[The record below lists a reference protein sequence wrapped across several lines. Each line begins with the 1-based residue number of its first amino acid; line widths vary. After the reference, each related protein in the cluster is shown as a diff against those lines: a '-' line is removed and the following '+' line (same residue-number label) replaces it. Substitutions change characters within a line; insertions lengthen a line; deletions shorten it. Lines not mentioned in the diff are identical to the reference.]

1 MGEVLSLEEYRPPV
15 RSNAGNRAGGYRNV
29 FFTRDELDQI
39 LQLYSRMVMQGEWHD
54 YAMAPGPDAAT
65 FAIFRRA
72 SASSGATYKIIK
84 QPKLAQKQGAFS
96 LIGAGGR
103 TLKRGHTLTALLS
116 GLNRKALKSIS

>member
-1 MGEVLSLEEYRPPV
+1 MGEVLSLEEFRPPV
-15 RSNAGNRAGGYRNV
+15 RPYTGSRAGGHRSV
-29 FFTRDELDQI
+29 FFTRDELYQI

-54 YAMAPGPDAAT
+54 YAMAPGPDSAT

-72 SASSGATYKIIK
+72 SSGATYRIVK

-103 TLKRGHTLTALLS
+103 TLRRGHTLTALLS
-116 GLNRKALKSIS
+116 GLNRKALKSV